1 MIMNLE
7 RMIQSAIDD
16 LGAGYVDL
24 RLEKEKTTAIEVR
37 DGVLRDAKVGY
48 DLGAGIRV
56 LVDGSWGFYTT
67 NDVSKIDD
75 GITKAF
81 KLAKVHRGEKKIK
94 LAPSDPASE
103 DFELKVKDRI
113 EDVEI
118 DDKVSIVQETYK
130 SIVGEDRR
138 IKSASV
144 NYTDSVI
151 EKEFLNSDGSRIRVL
166 LPYISMGLRAVAS
179 ENGELQEATERIGAF
194 TGFELLKEHDLEKIA
209 GDVSK
214 RALRLLDAKSPPA
227 GNLPVVMDGKL
238 LGVFAH
244 EALGHAVEADLVVA
258 GESILAGKISEKV
271 GSDILKIYDD
281 PTVPNTHGY
290 YPFDDEGL
298 RSRRTTIINDGIL
311 NSYLHTRA
319 SAGELDMDVTANA
332 RAEDYSEIPIVRMS
346 NILIEAGDHDFDE
359 IIEDIK
365 MGIYAKGMRGG
376 QVDTVGG
383 NFQFT
388 AEEAFLIENGE
399 VKYVIRNLSL
409 AGETLEV
416 LKKIDALGKDV
427 IGSIGFC
434 GKNGQSVPVSESG
447 PDARI
452 SEILVGGTVA

>member
-1 MIMNLE
+1 MNLE
-7 RMIQSAIDD
+7 RMIQSVIDD
-16 LGAGYVDL
+16 LGADYVDL
-24 RLEKEKTTAIEVR
+24 RLENEKTTAIEMR

-48 DLGAGIRV
+48 DAGAGIRV
-56 LVDGSWGFYTT
+56 LLDGSWGFYTT
-67 NDVSKIDD
+67 NDLSKLED
-75 GITKAF
+75 GITKAL
-81 KLAKVHRGEKKIK
+81 KLAKAKAGEKEVK
-94 LAPSDPASE
+94 LAPADPSSE
-103 DFELKVKDRI
+103 AFELKVKDRI
-113 EDVEI
+113 EDVDI
-118 DDKVSIVQETYK
+118 DRKISLVQETYK
-130 SIVGEDRR
+130 NIVGVNRR

-144 NYTDSVI
+144 SYTDGLI
-151 EKEFLNSDGSRIRVL
+151 EKKFLSSEGSAIRMR
-166 LPYISMGLRAVAS
+166 LPYISMTFGAVAS
-179 ENGELQEATERIGAF
+179 ENGELQEAHERIGAF
-194 TGFELLKEHDLEKIA
+194 TGFELLSEHDLEKIA

-258 GESILAGKISEKV
+258 GESILAGKVSEKV

-281 PTVPNTHGY
+281 PTIPNTHGY

-298 RSRRTTIINDGIL
+298 RSRRTTIIEDGVL

-319 SAGELDMDVTANA
+319 SAGELEMDVTANA

-346 NILIEAGDHDFDE
+346 NILIEAGDCEFQE
-359 IIEDIK
+359 LIEDIK
-365 MGIYAKGMRGG
+365 IGIYAKGMRGG

-399 VKYVIRNLSL
+399 VKDVIRNLSL

-416 LKKIDALGKDV
+416 LSRIDLLGEDV